1 MPEAAPIRVKMS
13 RREWIVVALLVA
25 SVVINY
31 VDRSNLSL
39 AVPILERQFSMS
51 PLQAGELLGAFFWTY
66 SLAQM
71 FGLAGWLTDRFHVGW
86 VLFCGYLLWSGATA
100 FTGLTAS
107 FAGLFALRLTLGMG
121 ESVAYPCYSRIFAA
135 MPQEHRGRANALID
149 AGTKLGP
156 AAGAFVGGV
165 VLVHFGWR
173 LLFVFFG
180 LGALVWLVPW
190 YFAMPSGEQARD
202 KRGDGGNNSAHDADS
217 EPSIAK
223 LLRLRCAWG
232 AFIGHFCGNY
242 FYYFLLAWFPTI
254 LVQEEH
260 LSIEAMS
267 QVTAAV
273 FLLIA
278 TSTLVTGWITDR
290 LIAGGAS
297 PTSVRLTAVV
307 GGQGVASI
315 LVAFALV
322 RGHPLVALG
331 LLAVACVG
339 HGAYA
344 SNHWAIA
351 QTLAGK
357 EMAGRW
363 SSLQNGIA
371 NFSGIAA
378 PWVAG
383 LIVQRRGSARMA
395 FVVTGVVALIG
406 ALSWAFVVRRVEPVN
421 WDLRAQSL
429 RRA

>member
-1 MPEAAPIRVKMS
+1 MS

-39 AVPILERQFSMS
+39 AVPIFERQFAIS
-51 PLQAGELLGAFFWTY
+51 PIRAGELLGAFFWTY
-66 SLAQM
+66 SLTQM
-71 FGLAGWLTDRFHVGW
+71 FGLSGWLADRFHSGW
-86 VLFCGYLLWSGATA
+86 VLFCGYLLWSLATA
-100 FTGLTAS
+100 FTGLTS
-107 FAGLFALRLTLGMG
+107 TFAGLFAFRLALGMG

-149 AGTKLGP
+149 AGTKVGP
-156 AAGAFVGGV
+156 AAGAFVGGM
-165 VLVHFGWR
+165 VLVHYGWR
-173 LLFVFFG
+173 MLFVAFG
-180 LGALVWLVPW
+180 IGALVWLVPW
-190 YFAMPSGEQARD
+190 YFVMPRKEEGGD
-202 KRGDGGNNSAHDADS
+202 KHRKDVGQSAESAES
-217 EPSIAK
+217 APSIAK
-223 LLRLRCAWG
+223 MLRLRCAWG

-242 FYYFLLAWFPTI
+242 FYYFLLAWFPAI

-260 LSIEAMS
+260 LSIGAMS

-278 TSTLVTGWITDR
+278 TSTVVTGWISDR
-290 LIAGGAS
+290 LIARGAS
-297 PTSVRLTAVV
+297 STKVRLTAVA
-307 GGQGVASI
+307 GGQTVASI

-322 RGHPLVALG
+322 RGHPLLALA
-331 LLAVACVG
+331 LLAIACIG

-351 QTLAGK
+351 QTLAGP

-363 SSLQNGIA
+363 SSLQNGVA

-383 LIVQRRGSARMA
+383 VIVQTRGSARMA
-395 FVVTGVVALIG
+395 FVVTGVVALVG
-406 ALSWAFVVRRVEPVN
+406 ALSWLLLVRRVEPVN
-421 WDLRAQSL
+421 WDLRARGLQQ
-429 RRA
+429 A